1 MTLHHAAVEDLRK
14 AAKRRL
20 PHALFEFIDG
30 GAGDESGVAAN
41 TGDFAKV
48 LLRMKV
54 MRGVA
59 TRDLSTTAL
68 GRPIAMPLAIA
79 PTGSAGMVAR
89 QGELQILEAAA
100 AAGIPFCQSTMSMPS
115 VEQVAAAAP
124 DADRWFQL
132 YVLKDRGLTRALVE
146 RAKAAGCRAL
156 LVTLDV
162 PVQGRRRRD
171 IRTGFTVPPR
181 FNPRTLADLAL
192 RPGWVADV
200 LLGPKITFG
209 NFEGM
214 QGLSGTVSIA
224 SAVNSMFDLDLAP
237 KDLTWLKDVFGGP
250 VVAKGVME
258 PDDAAAAVDAGC
270 DAVVVSNHGGRQLEG
285 TPSSIRALPAIV
297 ERVGNR
303 AEVWLDGGV
312 RSGHDVVRALALG
325 ARLVL
330 IGRATL
336 WGLAVGGTAGVAH
349 LTEIFRKEMD
359 SALAMMGEP
368 SMRGLTRDAVIVPR
382 EWGPTNWT

>member
-1 MTLHHAAVEDLRK
+1 MTLHHAAVEDLRES
-14 AAKRRL
+14 ARRRL
-20 PHALFEFIDG
+20 PHALFQFIDG
-30 GAGDESGVAAN
+30 GAGDETGVAAN
-41 TGDFAKV
+41 TDDFAKV

-59 TRDLSTTAL
+59 GRDLATTTL
-68 GRPIAMPLAIA
+68 GRNIALPFAIA

-89 QGELQILEAAA
+89 RGELQILKAAA

-115 VEQVAAAAP
+115 VEAVAAAAP

-132 YVLKDRGLTRALVE
+132 YVLKDRGLTKALVE

-171 IRTGFTVPPR
+171 IRSGFTVPPR
-181 FNPRTLADLAL
+181 LNLKTVADLAL

-200 LLGPKITFG
+200 LMGPKITFG
-209 NFEGM
+209 NFEGV
-214 QGLSGTVSIA
+214 QGLSGSVSIA
-224 SAVNSMFDLDLAP
+224 TAVNSLFDLDVAP
-237 KDLTWLKDVFGGP
+237 KDLTWLKEVFGGP
-250 VVAKGVME
+250 VIAKGVME
-258 PDDAAAAVDAGC
+258 PDDATAAVDAGC

-297 ERVGNR
+297 ERVGDR

-336 WGLAVGGTAGVAH
+336 WGLATGGTAGVAH
-349 LTEIFRKEMD
+349 LIEIFRKEMD
-359 SALAMMGEP
+359 TTLAMMGEK
-368 SMRGLTRDAVIVPR
+368 SMRGLTREAVIVPR
-382 EWGPTNWT
+382 EWGPSNW

>member
-1 MTLHHAAVEDLRK
+1 
-14 AAKRRL
+14 
-20 PHALFEFIDG
+20 
-30 GAGDESGVAAN
+30 
-41 TGDFAKV
+41 
-48 LLRMKV
+48 MKV

-59 TRDLSTTAL
+59 DRDLSTTTL
-68 GRPIAMPLAIA
+68 GRRIAMPFAIA

-89 QGELQILEAAA
+89 RGELQILKAAA

-115 VEQVAAAAP
+115 IEEVSAAAP
-124 DADRWFQL
+124 DAARWFQL
-132 YVLKDRGLTRALVE
+132 YVLKDRGLTKALVE
-146 RAKAAGCRAL
+146 RAKAAGCKAL

-181 FNPRTLADLAL
+181 LNLKTVADLAL

-200 LLGPKITFG
+200 LMGPKITFG
-209 NFEGM
+209 NFEGV

-224 SAVNSMFDLDLAP
+224 SAVNGLFDLDVRP
-237 KDLTWLKDVFGGP
+237 KDLTWLKEVFGGP
-250 VVAKGVME
+250 VIAKGVME
-258 PDDAAAAVDAGC
+258 PDDAQAAVDAGC

-285 TPSSIRALPAIV
+285 TPSSIRALPGIV
-297 ERVGNR
+297 ARVGDR

-336 WGLAVGGTAGVAH
+336 WGLATGGTAGVAH
-349 LTEIFRKEMD
+349 LIDIFRKEMD
-359 SALAMMGEP
+359 SALAMMGER
-368 SMRGLTRDAVIVPR
+368 SMQGLTREAVILPR
-382 EWGPTNWT
+382 EWGPTNW